1 MSKIRKVKDMN
12 IKICGIR
19 RKEDLLSCEK
29 AGSDLMGFINI
40 KRSKR
45 TVEIEEI
52 IHLTSFMKDKKKA
65 VLVIEPENMADAK
78 ERIEKTGLMNIQLH
92 SLTADEI
99 DNLKKDYQLNSAA
112 DEDQQVGEIH
122 LIKDNQ
128 SDLTITRAL
137 GLSEVM
143 LPEKIKE
150 IQDFASTCDYLLFDY
165 EINGKTGGTGRQI
178 PLKTA
183 IEAAKIA
190 KNINPDLK
198 LFLAGGMD
206 TKRIKEEF
214 ETIEKFF
221 DFVDVNSGV
230 EDEPGVKNTNK
241 INELMKIKEL

>member
-1 MSKIRKVKDMN
+1 MN

-19 RKEDLLSCEK
+19 RKEDLISCEM

-45 TVEIEEI
+45 MVEIEEI
-52 IHLTSFMKDKKKA
+52 INLTSFMKDKKKA

-78 ERIEKTGLMNIQLH
+78 ERIGKTGLRNIQLH
-92 SLTADEI
+92 SLSVDEI
-99 DNLKKDYQLNSAA
+99 CELKNNYQLTKETK
-112 DEDQQVGEIH
+112 EDHHFGEDH
-122 LIKDNQ
+122 PVKDIQ
-128 SDLTITRAL
+128 EDLTITRAL
-137 GLSEVM
+137 GLSEV
-143 LPEKIKE
+143 LYPEKIKE
-150 IQDFASTCDYLLFDY
+150 IHDFASVCDYLLFDY
-165 EINGKTGGTGRQI
+165 EIKGKTGGTGRQI

-190 KNINPDLK
+190 KNSNPDLK

-206 TKRIKEEF
+206 KKRIKEEF

-221 DFVDVNSGV
+221 DYVDVNSGV

-241 INELMKIKEL
+241 INELMKFKEL